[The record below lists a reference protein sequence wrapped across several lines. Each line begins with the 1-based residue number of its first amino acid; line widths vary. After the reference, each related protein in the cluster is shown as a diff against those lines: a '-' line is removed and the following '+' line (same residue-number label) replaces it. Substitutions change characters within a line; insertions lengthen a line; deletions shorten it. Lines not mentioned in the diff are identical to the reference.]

1 MMMDKKSFKDI
12 DTHIFFKVLYY
23 TWEIQEVKIL
33 IYKVAYFYHI
43 YGLVHVIEIQKYN
56 GQSVP

>member
-43 YGLVHVIEIQKYN
+43 YGLVHVIEI
-56 GQSVP
+56 

>member
-1 MMMDKKSFKDI
+1 MFI
-12 DTHIFFKVLYY
+12 KVLYY

-33 IYKVAYFYHI
+33 MYKVAYNYHI
-43 YGLVHVIEIQKYN
+43 YGLVHAIEIKKYN